1 MFTISVEAV
10 EKLALIHNAIE
21 AIDLIIFITIFA
33 CQDAIKDIYEF
44 VLFKDNGN
52 THRFKRNYRKRPFL
66 KRFFLLT
73 VFDEELM
80 KGCKHERLLKKI
92 YLADIIHL
100 SLGIA
105 VMAMQAYMIITE
117 NESYKW
123 AFIAYFIILAVFY
136 CWYMAHSVRGDEWV
150 KGNWRAGQREF
161 QIRLPDEEKPKK
173 K

>member
-1 MFTISVEAV
+1 MEYNTIEEVTF
-10 EKLALIHNAIE
+10 AIGLFFM
-21 AIDLIIFITIFA
+21 ILA
-33 CQDAIKDIYEF
+33 CQDAVKDIFEF
-44 VLFKDNGN
+44 VLFKDYGN
-52 THRFKRNYRKRPFL
+52 THRFKRTYRKRPLL

-73 VFDEELM
+73 VFDEELIN
-80 KGCKHERLLKKI
+80 KCRHERLLKKI

-105 VMAMQAYMIITE
+105 VLIIKTYLIVTE
-117 NESYKW
+117 NAKYEL
-123 AFIAYFIILAVFY
+123 AFVAYSVVLIVFY
-136 CWYMAHSVRGDEWV
+136 VWYLIHSVRGDEWV